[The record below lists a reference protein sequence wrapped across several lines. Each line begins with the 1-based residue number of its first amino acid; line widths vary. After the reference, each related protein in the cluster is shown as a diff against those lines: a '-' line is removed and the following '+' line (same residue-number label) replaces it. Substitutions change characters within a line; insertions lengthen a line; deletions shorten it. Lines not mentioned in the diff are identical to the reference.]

1 MAFRLKPVQMS
12 SLLSLFFV
20 GVVACATPQHFYLR
34 YDREFIQSDLN
45 KILTE
50 HPLSAEENIKVVTLG
65 KGQAVSHHVVQIRDR
80 EVPHIHKDHELT
92 VVMLRG
98 RGYLVLEQK
107 RIDLAV
113 GDVLFIP
120 RGIIH
125 YFINTFTQ
133 PSVALAV
140 FSPPFD
146 GKDTIPVEK
155 P

>member
-1 MAFRLKPVQMS
+1 MAFRLKPVPMS

-45 KILTE
+45 EILTE

-65 KGQAVSHHVVQIRDR
+65 KGQGVSHHVVQIRDR
-80 EVPHIHKDHELT
+80 EIPHVHKKHDLT
-92 VVMLRG
+92 VMVLKG
-98 RGYLVLEQK
+98 KGYLLLGK
-107 RIDLAV
+107 RKIDLAA
-113 GDVLFIP
+113 GDVLFVP
-120 RGIIH
+120 RRTTH
-125 YFINTFTQ
+125 YFVNTFSE